1 MHPREKPGVENERG
15 SSLEIE
21 EDTPWDTRFPLR
33 ELALCPA
40 RARDFTLQLQ
50 QHLHTVQCLM
60 FMVRIQVLL
69 NDWNTN

>member
-40 RARDFTLQLQ
+40 RVHPPTPTAPTHGPMPHVHGTYPSAAERLE
-50 QHLHTVQCLM
+50 C
-60 FMVRIQVLL
+60 
-69 NDWNTN
+69 

>member
-1 MHPREKPGVENERG
+1 MSEAVRWKSRRIRLGIRDFLFVNSRFVRPG
-15 SSLEIE
+15 
-21 EDTPWDTRFPLR
+21 
-33 ELALCPA
+33 
-40 RARDFTLQLQ
+40 FTLQLQ